1 MPGAFTVSV
10 TNINEAPTDLS
21 FEAGSNV
28 ITDGLISHLDATNAD
43 SYNGL
48 GNQWTD
54 LSGNNNHGTLLNGVS
69 FANNRVKT
77 SNTELEIEVE

>member
-1 MPGAFTVSV
+1 MQTPIMV
-10 TNINEAPTDLS
+10 
-21 FEAGSNV
+21 
-28 ITDGLISHLDATNAD
+28 
-43 SYNGL
+43 L

-77 SNTELEIEVE
+77 SNTGTGDRSGVRTGLHYQYWPTINLGQL